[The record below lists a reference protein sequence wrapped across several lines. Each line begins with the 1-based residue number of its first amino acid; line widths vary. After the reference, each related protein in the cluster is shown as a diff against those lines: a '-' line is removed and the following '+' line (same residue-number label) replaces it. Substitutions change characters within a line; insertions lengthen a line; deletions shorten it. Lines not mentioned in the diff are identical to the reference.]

1 MTVMEAARLLGSAIQ
16 EDPRFAAYQDA
27 SNVVSEDEQVKA
39 LNDNLQALQDQFNE
53 EAIKEQPDEKLLND
67 LQEQGSALYR
77 TIYETPAMTRMMDAK
92 EGMDS
97 MMNEVM
103 NFLYLVIGGADPKTV
118 EVTPETMQQM
128 QAEMMQMQQ

>member
-1 MTVMEAARLLGSAIQ
+1 MTVMEAARLLGAAIQ

-27 SNVVSEDEQVKA
+27 QGIVENDQQVKD
-39 LNDNLQALQDQFNE
+39 LSDNLQALQDQFNA
-53 EAIKEQPDEKLLND
+53 EAVKEQPDENLLND
-67 LQEQGSALYR
+67 LQQQGSAMYQ
-77 TIYETPAMTRMMDAK
+77 TIYQTPAMSRLMDAK
-92 EGMDS
+92 EGMDL

-103 NFLYLVIGGADPKTV
+103 NYLYLVIGGADPATV